1 MPDLSVKSKGFT
13 LKSCVLQFQ
22 TYSSDLCPFLFFIF
36 LIKVS
41 LVDLC
46 SHRII
51 ETNCHR
57 GKPCAGPQIS
67 KIRLYKSV

>member
-22 TYSSDLCPFLFFIF
+22 TYSSDLCPFLFYIF

-51 ETNCHR
+51 ETVMEESHVLVH
-57 GKPCAGPQIS
+57 KLA
-67 KIRLYKSV
+67 K